1 MRSYDLNDINYLKN
15 LMKEKSELE
24 KKNDANYKVR
34 YQQVLA
40 EIIDLEKNME
50 IPFPKE
56 SFDKILEKKV
66 VPAGPGNLTRKQIE
80 NLNKDYW
87 LGLKYNQKLEEI
99 EKIYNERKSITEF
112 EKAANEYIKIWM
124 QIKG

>member
-15 LMKEKSELE
+15 LTKEKLELE
-24 KKNDANYKVR
+24 KKNDANHKVR

-40 EIIDLEKNME
+40 EIIELEKMME
-50 IPFPKE
+50 IPFSKE
-56 SFDKILEKKV
+56 SFDKILDNKV
-66 VPAGPGNLTRKQIE
+66 VPVSPGNLTQKQIE
-80 NLNKDYW
+80 YLNKDYW
-87 LGLKYNQKLEEI
+87 LGLKYSQKLEEI

-124 QIKG
+124 QIKE

>member
-1 MRSYDLNDINYLKN
+1 MRSYDLNDVEYLKN
-15 LMKEKSELE
+15 LMMEKKELE
-24 KKNDANYKVR
+24 KENNSNYKVR

-40 EIIDLEKNME
+40 EIIELEKKMK

-56 SFDKILEKKV
+56 GFDEIFDKKV
-66 VPAGPGNLTRKQIE
+66 IPASPNYLTSKQIE
-80 NLNKDYW
+80 KIKKDYW

-99 EKIYNERKSITEF
+99 ERIYNERKSITEF

-124 QIKG
+124 QLGE

>member
-15 LMKEKSELE
+15 LTKEKLELE
-24 KKNDANYKVR
+24 KKNDANHKVR

-40 EIIDLEKNME
+40 EIIKLEKKME
-50 IPFPKE
+50 IPFTKE
-56 SFDKILEKKV
+56 SFDKILDNKV
-66 VPAGPGNLTRKQIE
+66 VPVSPGNLTQKQIE
-80 NLNKDYW
+80 YLNKDYW
-87 LGLKYNQKLEEI
+87 LGLKYSQKLEEI

-124 QIKG
+124 QIKE

>member
-40 EIIDLEKNME
+40 EIIELEKKME

-56 SFDKILEKKV
+56 SSEKILEQKV
-66 VPAGPGNLTRKQIE
+66 VPAGPGNLTRKQVE